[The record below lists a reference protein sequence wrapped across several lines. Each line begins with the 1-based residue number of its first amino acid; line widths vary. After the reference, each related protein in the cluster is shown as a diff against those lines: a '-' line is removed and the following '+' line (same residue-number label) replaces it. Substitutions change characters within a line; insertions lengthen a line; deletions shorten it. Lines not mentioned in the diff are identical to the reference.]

1 MASRGSDRVLQIHL
15 SERFGDLLALEGVP
29 VRWTVRTPRRVV
41 SGVTPLAKLPP
52 ADEVI
57 VVLPVGRVGFVRAQL
72 PAGPPT
78 KLAKLAPFA
87 IEDLIASSPEDIHTA
102 VLDDV
107 RDGVRLVAVLDREW
121 LTSAVRVLEEAGFAP
136 DRTIVESALVDGE
149 PGIWTVIWSGQG
161 GFAVP
166 DGIEAVMLDSSVD
179 GRPPLALKLAADERR
194 VQGAAPRAVRVLLAD
209 KDDSIDVA
217 KWSESLHV
225 PVTVDGRWE
234 PEKVDARTA
243 ACPDLLS
250 GAYGGMWTNNEW
262 LARLKPAAILA
273 CAVVGLHALLTVG
286 DWARLAFEAHSLR
299 NGMEIAFR
307 KSFPDAKSVVDPALQ
322 MRRNFADL
330 RRAAGEADASDL
342 VPMLAKLAPALAA
355 IGAKPQSLRFDRGEI
370 ELDLALGA
378 GEPRG
383 REELVN
389 RLRVPGLSVRVERVA
404 TGAAGPLATV
414 RVAPEA

>member
-1 MASRGSDRVLQIHL
+1 MARRGSDRVLQIHL

-41 SGVTPLAKLPP
+41 SGVGSLAKLAP
-52 ADEVI
+52 AGEVI

-72 PAGPPT
+72 PAGPPA

-87 IEDLIASSPEDIHTA
+87 IEDLIVSAPEDIHAA

-107 RDGVRLVAVLDREW
+107 HDGARLLAVLDREW

-136 DRTIVESALVDGE
+136 DRAIVESALVDGE
-149 PGIWTVIWSGQG
+149 PGIWTVIWSGRG

-166 DGIEAVMLDSSVD
+166 GGIEAIMLDRSVD
-179 GRPPLALKLAADERR
+179 GRPPLALNLAANERR
-194 VQGAAPRAVRVLLAD
+194 ARGAGPRAVRVLLAD
-209 KDDSIDVA
+209 EDDSVDVA
-217 KWSESLHV
+217 KWSEALHV

-234 PEKVDARTA
+234 PEKIDARTV
-243 ACPDLLS
+243 ACPDLLP
-250 GAYGGMWTNNEW
+250 GAFGGTWTSSEW
-262 LARLKPAAILA
+262 LSRLKPAAILA
-273 CAVVGLHALLTVG
+273 GVIVGLNVLLTVG
-286 DWARLAFEAHSLR
+286 DWARLAYEAHGLR
-299 NGMEIAFR
+299 SGMESAFR
-307 KSFPDAKSVVDPALQ
+307 KAFPDAKSVVDPALQ

-370 ELDLALGA
+370 ELDLALGT

-404 TGAAGPLATV
+404 AGAAGPLATV